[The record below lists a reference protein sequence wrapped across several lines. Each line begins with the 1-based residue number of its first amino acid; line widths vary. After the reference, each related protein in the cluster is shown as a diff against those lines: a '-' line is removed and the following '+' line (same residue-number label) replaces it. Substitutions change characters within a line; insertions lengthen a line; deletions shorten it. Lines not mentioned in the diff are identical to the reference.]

1 MANQGARLLSD
12 GVARRPLDID
22 AAAIM
27 GGLFPRWQGGP
38 MFQAD
43 KRGLLVLRA
52 DLRRRAEAAPQIYAP
67 DALFDRLISEGRD
80 FAALNRA

>member
-1 MANQGARLLSD
+1 MLSE
-12 GVARRPLDID
+12 GVARRPWDVD

-43 KRGLLVLRA
+43 KRGLLVMRA
-52 DLRRRAEAAPQIYAP
+52 DLRHRAEQAPQIYAP
-67 DALFDRLISEGRD
+67 DALFDRLIGEGRD
-80 FAALNRA
+80 FNGLNRA